1 MKFIG
6 SIRPHS
12 ACYRCL
18 QTATSNGQILQ
29 TGSYFHHISSKN
41 LLDTDGRIQKRYSS
55 CISSPTSTDVLIVG
69 GGIAGICTAHYL
81 LRQSSDIT
89 VRLIDELPGVARAT
103 SRINGGLICPS
114 LSNSWT
120 NMPIFAGNDAL
131 ACMAVQQL
139 LGSGNDSGRASLLK
153 FDPKLLLDA
162 RFWTFFLQWVRRK
175 PYLGEQNEVI
185 SALMHHSMDCFNDQ
199 SDSIMQSLE
208 YDRTAFGTKTHDGRL
223 GEKDSSGDIGK
234 FSSGLHERLV
244 ETHGDR
250 YFFDFNTAVNKFEI
264 DDGKVGSINAT
275 QGSNPQT
282 FEADKYVIAA
292 GNQSYNL
299 CAVGSSMPDT
309 AL

>member
-1 MKFIG
+1 
-6 SIRPHS
+6 
-12 ACYRCL
+12 
-18 QTATSNGQILQ
+18 
-29 TGSYFHHISSKN
+29 
-41 LLDTDGRIQKRYSS
+41 
-55 CISSPTSTDVLIVG
+55 
-69 GGIAGICTAHYL
+69 
-81 LRQSSDIT
+81 
-89 VRLIDELPGVARAT
+89 
-103 SRINGGLICPS
+103 
-114 LSNSWT
+114 
-120 NMPIFAGNDAL
+120 MPIFAGNDAL

-264 DDGKVGSINAT
+264 NDGKVGSINAT